1 LGGSETFVIVANA
14 DAEADAEN
22 DGEQGCADDADF
34 DALSV
39 RLATI
44 NGSIS
49 GGEYAECGC
58 IVSTVVGG
66 R

>member
-39 RLATI
+39 RHC
-44 NGSIS
+44 
-49 GGEYAECGC
+49 EDVYY
-58 IVSTVVGG
+58 
-66 R
+66 